1 MPLKL
6 RGASAVRRR
15 PITNGN
21 GAQASSSG
29 MPLNG
34 GGSPGGGGG
43 GGLSEGSLA
52 GGQGSASPGGSFGD
66 SRLPVPVTLPRGSD
80 GSRRGG
86 DSSGSGA
93 GGTEG
98 SPDAGGTGRK

>member
-43 GGLSEGSLA
+43 LSGGSLA

-66 SRLPVPVTLPRGSD
+66 SRLPVPVTLPRGRD
-80 GSRRGG
+80 GSRPGG
-86 DSSGSGA
+86 DSSGRGPGGPQGTPQCSGTA
-93 GGTEG
+93 RH
-98 SPDAGGTGRK
+98 A